1 MKRETIGRTFAVA
14 AILCIVC
21 SILVSVAAVTLRP
34 LQDANKEEFR
44 KKNVLIAADIYDED
58 KPIDE
63 QFNRIETRLIDL
75 STGKQVSESKID
87 PETYDQREAA
97 ATPALSVKIPE
108 DKDIADIKRREKYSF
123 VYLVKDGDKIEQIV
137 LPVYGKGLWSTMYG
151 FLALDADGTTVRGI
165 TFYSHAETP
174 GLGGEIDNP
183 EWQAIWPGKKVY
195 GEEGDIASRVIKGE
209 VDPDAPEAKHKVD
222 GLSGATI
229 TSNGVTNLVHY
240 WLSDNAFG
248 PFLKQFRERKK
259 GDSDG

>member
-58 KPIDE
+58 KPIEE
-63 QFNRIETRLIDL
+63 QFSRIETRLIDL
-75 STGKQVSESKID
+75 STGKLVSESEVN

-97 ATPALSVKIPE
+97 STPALSVKIPE
-108 DKDIADIKRREKYSF
+108 DEDIAHIKRREKYSF

-183 EWQAIWPGKKVY
+183 DWQAIWPGKKVY
-195 GEEGDIASRVIKGE
+195 GEEGDIAIRVIKGQ
-209 VDPDAPEAKHKVD
+209 VDPDTAEAEHKID

-229 TSNGVTNLVHY
+229 TSNGVTNLVRY
-240 WLSDNAFG
+240 WLSEDAFG

-259 GDSDG
+259 GDSNG